1 MTGYERDLGRLEAVV
16 SSLESQ
22 NKELKE
28 QVAELHKD
36 LREIKELIAQ
46 IRGGSRVVFWIGGL
60 VSGAGG
66 AALVKFLPL
75 IFAR

>member
-16 SSLESQ
+16 SSLEAQ

-36 LREIKELIAQ
+36 LQEIKDLIAQ
-46 IRGGSRVVFWIGGL
+46 IRGGSRVVFWIGGI

-66 AALVKFLPL
+66 AALFKFLPL
-75 IFAR
+75 IFPR